1 MKLRDRSRESVAKA
15 PLTNSLLRVAALAV
29 ATGGGVGFIPLA
41 PGTFGSMVGVLLFL
55 PLAREGLV
63 VYFVAV
69 ALLAGVG
76 VWSAGRAEE
85 IFDSTDDGRIVID
98 EVVGQLIV
106 LAPLV
111 ALLPEVVEVVGV
123 VEVVVDGIAA
133 NAGDGVGG
141 RLESVSF
148 ILLVVTGFVTFRV
161 LDIYKPG
168 VIRWVEQNISGGA
181 GVMADDC
188 VAGVLG
194 AFALAIPTAGVLW
207 CTGCVGFNWLGE
219 A

>member
-1 MKLRDRSRESVAKA
+1 MKLRDRPRESVAKT
-15 PLTNSLLRVAALAV
+15 PLPNPLLRVVALAA
-29 ATGGGVGFIPLA
+29 ATGAGVGFIPLA
-41 PGTFGSMVGVLLFL
+41 PGTFGSMVGVLLFF
-55 PLAREGLV
+55 PLAREGLA
-63 VYFVAV
+63 VYF
-69 ALLAGVG
+69 AGVVVLSVLG

-98 EVVGQLIV
+98 ELVGQLIA

-111 ALLPEVVEVVGV
+111 ALLP
-123 VEVVVDGIAA
+123 VVDLFALV
-133 NAGDGVGG
+133 DGVEGGGG
-141 RLESVSF
+141 RIERVSF

-168 VIRWVEQNISGGA
+168 VIRWVERNISGGA

-188 VAGVLG
+188 VAGVFG
-194 AFALAIPTAGVLW
+194 AVGLALPTAGVLW
-207 CTGCVGFNWLGE
+207 FGWLGK

>member
-1 MKLRDRSRESVAKA
+1 MSIVKT
-15 PLTNSLLRVAALAV
+15 PLSNPLLRVAAVAA
-29 ATGGGVGFIPLA
+29 ATGAGVGFIPLA
-41 PGTFGSMVGVLLFL
+41 PGTFGSIVGVLLFF
-55 PLAREGLV
+55 PLAREGFV
-63 VYFVAV
+63 VYFAGVAV
-69 ALLAGVG
+69 LAGVG

-111 ALLPEVVEVVGV
+111 ALLPEIDVETGV
-123 VEVVVDGIAA
+123 V
-133 NAGDGVGG
+133 AGAGG
-141 RLESVSF
+141 RLEGVSF

-168 VIRWVEQNISGGA
+168 VIRWVERNISGGA

-188 VAGVLG
+188 VAGVFG
-194 AFALAIPTAGVLW
+194 AIGLAIPTAGVLW
-207 CTGCVGFNWLGE
+207 CGE
-219 A
+219 I